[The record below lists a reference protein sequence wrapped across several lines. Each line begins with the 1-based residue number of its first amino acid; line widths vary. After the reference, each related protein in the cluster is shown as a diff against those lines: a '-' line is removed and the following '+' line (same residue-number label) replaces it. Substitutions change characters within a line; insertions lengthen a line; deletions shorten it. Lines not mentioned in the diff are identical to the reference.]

1 MVSVV
6 RDGAPGRSKATGSA
20 LEKTLRVMEA
30 LSAPGGPRRLVD
42 LAAGSGLPRSTAC
55 RILTSLVEQGYA
67 VTDGEGTYGIG
78 LRLRTMAADIGAE
91 ASEGIVELLE
101 FLRRGTGQTVHLA
114 LRGGDGLTC
123 VRKIDSAQSFR
134 TSSRVGSR
142 FAMHS
147 TALGKAVLAHLP
159 PEEVDAVVR
168 AGGLPPLTART
179 LTDRERLAADLA
191 RVRERGYAIDDEENE
206 PSVRCLGAPV
216 FDRDGTPVGGVSL
229 TAAGRTS
236 TREELERFAPPLLQ
250 AARSVEG
257 LLRRG

>member
-6 RDGAPGRSKATGSA
+6 QDGAPGRSKATGSA

-101 FLRRGTGQTVHLA
+101 FLRRGPGRPSTWPCAEGTG
-114 LRGGDGLTC
+114 
-123 VRKIDSAQSFR
+123 
-134 TSSRVGSR
+134 
-142 FAMHS
+142 
-147 TALGKAVLAHLP
+147 
-159 PEEVDAVVR
+159 
-168 AGGLPPLTART
+168 
-179 LTDRERLAADLA
+179 
-191 RVRERGYAIDDEENE
+191 
-206 PSVRCLGAPV
+206 
-216 FDRDGTPVGGVSL
+216 
-229 TAAGRTS
+229 
-236 TREELERFAPPLLQ
+236 
-250 AARSVEG
+250 
-257 LLRRG
+257 